1 MGTARQNDKAKAK
14 LDELMAK
21 LPEGLGWVWIL
32 AAAGILAILI
42 TSSVRNIEPG
52 QLAVKVNNITGA
64 QQAITS
70 PGWTLRIPFL
80 HSVNELDGK
89 PQTFSM
95 KGEQSRSALEVR
107 ELTVRASDGS
117 NFHFSDT
124 TIIFQLNGSDA
135 VKAVHTAG
143 LGDGYMSWMKPY
155 ARSILRDEFG
165 RESTIAVSDPTTYGT
180 AANRAKER
188 LNDELGPLGIQIMQL
203 VTPRPRF
210 NEAYEQAIEE
220 RNALSNQLE
229 VIKSNLDR
237 AETERSR
244 QLAQVDQQQNRLVQ
258 EGRAALEN
266 ELAQAVAVQAQTK
279 QEADTYAI
287 AQVAEGQ
294 AALSAA
300 KFRAQE
306 LKGELDA
313 RYISKQA
320 EVLAFRNQPIE
331 RVMAVLG
338 EKLRGVTIEIQPWAD
353 DSTPTR
359 VRYEDLRK

>member
-1 MGTARQNDKAKAK
+1 MADKQEEATAKAK
-14 LDELMAK
+14 FNELMAK
-21 LPEGLGWVWIL
+21 MPEGLGWLWIL
-32 AAAGILAILI
+32 AAAGILAILLS
-42 TSSVRNIEPG
+42 SSVVNIEPG
-52 QLAVKVNNITGA
+52 QLAVKVNNVTGA
-64 QQAITS
+64 QEAITS

-80 HSVNELDGK
+80 HSVHMLDGK

-95 KGEQSRSALEVR
+95 KGDRSIDKLVVR

-124 TIIFQLNGSDA
+124 TIIFQLNGSDG
-135 VKAVHTAG
+135 VKAVNAGG
-143 LGDGYMSWMKPY
+143 LGDGYMAWMKPY

-188 LNDELGPLGIQIMQL
+188 LNEELGPMGIQVMQL

-210 NEAYEQAIEE
+210 NTLYEQAIEE

-237 AETERSR
+237 AETDRSR
-244 QLAQVDQQQNRLVQ
+244 QLAEVDQLQNKVVQ

-266 ELAQAVAVQAQTK
+266 ALAQAVAAQAQTK

-287 AQVAEGQ
+287 GQVAQGQ
-294 AALSAA
+294 AALSSA
-300 KFRAQE
+300 KFRADE
-306 LKGELDA
+306 LLGELDA
-313 RYISKQA
+313 RYVSRQA
-320 EVLAFRNQPIE
+320 EIYAFRNQPVE
-331 RVMAVLG
+331 RVMEVLG
-338 EKLRGVTIEIQPWAD
+338 EKLKGVTIKIQPWAD
-353 DSTPTR
+353 DATPSR

>member
-1 MGTARQNDKAKAK
+1 MGKNEAGVGKAK
-14 LDELMAK
+14 LDELMAR
-21 LPEGLGWVWIL
+21 LPPGLGWLWIL
-32 AAAGILAILI
+32 GAVVLLAILLS
-42 TSSVRNIEPG
+42 SSVVNVEPG
-52 QLAVKVNNITGA
+52 QLAVKVNNVTGS
-64 QQAITS
+64 QEAIS
-70 PGWTLRIPFL
+70 RPGWTLRIPFL
-80 HSVNELDGK
+80 HSVHELDGK

-95 KGEQSRSALEVR
+95 KGNQSTGKLAVR

-124 TIIFQLNGSDA
+124 TIIFQLNGSDGVTA
-135 VKAVHTAG
+135 VEAAG
-143 LGDGYMSWMKPY
+143 LGDGYMAWMKPY

-188 LNDELGPLGIQIMQL
+188 MNEELGPMGIQVMQL

-210 NEAYEQAIEE
+210 NESYEQAIEE

-229 VIKSNLDR
+229 VIRSNLDR

-244 QLAQVDQQQNRLVQ
+244 QLAEVDQLQNKIVQ

-266 ELAQAVAVQAQTK
+266 ELAQAVAAQAQTK

-287 AQVAEGQ
+287 AQVAKGQ
-294 AALSAA
+294 AALSSS
-300 KFRAQE
+300 KFRADE
-306 LKGELDA
+306 LTGELDA
-313 RYISKQA
+313 RYVSKQA
-320 EVLAFRNQPIE
+320 EVFAFRNQPVE
-331 RVMAVLG
+331 RVMEVLG
-338 EKLRGVTIEIQPWAD
+338 EKLQGVTIRIQPWAD
-353 DSTPTR
+353 DSTPSR